1 MGDSRGGARRHAGD
15 QLLYFIGRR
24 FEGRVIS
31 RLKGQEKRIT
41 RARRLIARHPML
53 FVIGVRFMYGFRIIG
68 PVLIGASRLPPSRF
82 VPLNIL
88 GAILWATI
96 FVMLGYFGGG
106 RSKASLPASIKT
118 LQPAVCCAG
127 DRRHPAGALLVAQ
140 TPRGVKLRD

>member
-1 MGDSRGGARRHAGD
+1 MIAVVALGGTLGD

-96 FVMLGYFGGG
+96 FVMLGYFGGQAISFFTG
-106 RSKASLPASIKT
+106 FNKKLSSLLFVALAI
-118 LQPAVCCAG
+118 AAI
-127 DRRHPAGALLVAQ
+127 LLVRFWWRKRHAE
-140 TPRGVKLRD
+140 